1 MEKYIIFIGQK
12 IRNCYNINSPSTDV
26 QSQCNLCQILTG
38 FCVEIDKLI
47 PRFTGKRKG
56 SKVISTILK
65 SERLTLPDFK
75 TFIKLQQPTQ
85 SCTDIKIDKQINGIE
100 KKIQTHTHIYGQLT
114 LQRQFN
120 AERKSVFQIV
130 LEQLNISMLV
140 TQGREIKKRRQ
151 KSHILI

>member
-12 IRNCYNINSPSTDV
+12 INNCYNINSPPTDV

-65 SERLTLPDFK
+65 RERLTPPDFK

-85 SCTDIKIDKQINGIE
+85 SCIDIKIDKQINGIE
-100 KKIQTHTHIYGQLT
+100 KKIQTHTHTHIWTTDFAKAIQWREKVCVSNSARAIEYQH
-114 LQRQFN
+114 
-120 AERKSVFQIV
+120 A
-130 LEQLNISMLV
+130 
-140 TQGREIKKRRQ
+140 GRRREG
-151 KSHILI
+151 K